1 MESVC
6 GDGMCV
12 CVCVCVVMPCVCGG
26 DDVCVVGFV
35 VMVCVCVVVM
45 TCVWLAVWVAGQ
57 RWLVHMRVYAVS
69 LVCCGGYGGV
79 LL

>member
-26 DDVCVVGFV
+26 DDVRVVGCV
-35 VMVCVCVVVM
+35 GGRAAVAGAHACVC
-45 TCVWLAVWVAGQ
+45 CL
-57 RWLVHMRVYAVS
+57 L
-69 LVCCGGYGGV
+69 GV
-79 LL
+79 LWRVRRCAPVISQEAVGHLPWAP